1 MKQLDALV
9 RGLVACGLAVLMVS
23 TAAAQTPV
31 NGTAKVVGKKGEA
44 RYTTGNNVWQPL
56 KVGAVLKPGTVIQT
70 SLEKGSYVDLVLG
83 EGEGGVVPM
92 GSGAGSSA
100 AASESLFYQP

>member
-92 GSGAGSSA
+92 GSGGSAS